1 MSDNA
6 HSRNERW
13 FLEVMILSASEKRGI
28 FQVEKVH
35 SSLDEAKDSFAK
47 RLDKERS
54 VIFPE
59 SMASRPEE
67 GSLHSFPLGMWDA
80 MDRVVEQVKQQLQAL
95 DELKIPKPKL

>member
-35 SSLDEAKDSFAK
+35 SSHDEAKDSFAK
-47 RLDKERS
+47 RPDKDRTA
-54 VIFPE
+54 VFPE
-59 SMASRPEE
+59 SFSSRPEE
-67 GSLHSFPLGMWDA
+67 GNHHSFPLGKWDA
-80 MDRVVEQVKQQLQAL
+80 MDRAVEQVNRQLQAL